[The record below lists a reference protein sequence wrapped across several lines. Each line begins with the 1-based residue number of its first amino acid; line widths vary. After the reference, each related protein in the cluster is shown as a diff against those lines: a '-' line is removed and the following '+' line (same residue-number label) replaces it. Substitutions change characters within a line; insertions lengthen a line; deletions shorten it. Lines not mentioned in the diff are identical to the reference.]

1 MEDAWAELKSSIS
14 LANRLNKTDEE
25 LAEFHSQ
32 LKTALHSAV
41 TQCRHE
47 RKRKLAEAPRLDLSD
62 ESVLRAARFTD
73 HLPLKDYAEI
83 LHLCPRLVNV
93 VTLAEAVPVPG
104 SGVTL
109 PLDLH
114 AIAARCTNAYY
125 APRRF
130 AAVQLAF
137 SNPRC
142 RVLIF
147 HTGRLVGT
155 GCSGP
160 MQARMAILKAARQL
174 AVEANLRV
182 HIRKFNVINQV
193 GAVGIDAKLDC
204 DAFASTH
211 SATSHYDRASFVG
224 ACSTKKVWWP
234 LTGLAGLTGLTACN
248 AQVWR
253 GGQEAKQCAVKYIRR
268 ERPTSLDR
276 RGSATC

>member
-1 MEDAWAELKSSIS
+1 MEQAWAELKQGVS

-25 LAEFHSQ
+25 LAEFHAE
-32 LKTALHSAV
+32 LETALHSAV
-41 TQCRHE
+41 THCRAE
-47 RKRKLAEAPRLDLSD
+47 RKRKLAEAPQLDLSD
-62 ESVLRAARFTD
+62 KSMLRAARFTD
-73 HLPLKDYAEI
+73 HLPLADYAQI
-83 LHLCPRLVNV
+83 LHLTPRLVNV

-114 AIAARCTNAYY
+114 AIGARCTNAYY

-182 HIRKFNVINQV
+182 HIRKFAVINQV

-224 ACSTKKVWWP
+224 APTQSPATP
-234 LTGLAGLTGLTACN
+234 GAHRIHPESP
-248 AQVWR
+248 QVLR
-253 GGQEAKQCAVKYIRR
+253 GGQEAKPCAARYIRR
-268 ERPTSLDR
+268 ERPTSLGQ